1 MINNRLSQLLGMLDD
16 SHPDAFLL
24 FAIAKEYEGMEKKPE
39 ALQYY
44 LQLKTHHP
52 DYVGLYYHLAAL
64 YLQLND
70 KVEALK
76 TYEDGISL
84 ATRLSD
90 FHARAELMNA
100 RQNMEVED

>member
-1 MINNRLSQLLGMLDD
+1 MISNRLSQLLEMLDD

-24 FAIAKEYEGMEKKPE
+24 FAIAKEYEGMEMKQE
-39 ALQYY
+39 SLQYY

-64 YLQLND
+64 YIQLNNQD
-70 KVEALK
+70 EALR
-76 TYEDGISL
+76 TYEEGITL

-90 FHARAELMNA
+90 FHARAELLNA
-100 RQNMEVED
+100 RQNMEIED